1 MDRLWGAFEPV
12 PQANVRALAGGETVT
27 AGGHTL
33 QTAYTP
39 GHASH
44 HLAYFDEPSRIAF
57 VGDVAGVSLPPA
69 HVIVPPT
76 PPPDVDVEAW
86 EASVEKILAWHP
98 EALFL
103 THFGL
108 KSNPAI
114 HLQELMERLRGW
126 ARLVK
131 DLMADEP
138 NEDVRRTRFARQ
150 VGLELRR
157 SVSDPEALRYGLAIG
172 LEQSYNGLERYWKKK
187 AERAAAR
194 LALAA
199 ATLGRP
205 QHRRTGRP
213 ASRTRAG
220 GAPRSGCAASSVR
233 PATDDPVRHVGQ
245 RHASRAGPAAVTA
258 RRTAGSSAWRRRD
271 RPRTRA
277 PRTRGARGRSGRWRS
292 GSRSSG
298 RSAGRPART
307 PPAAPGRRR
316 SSGAPAPPSAATTP
330 SRSSRRSC
338 RSRSRG
344 SATGSAGA
352 GTG

>member
-1 MDRLWGAFEPV
+1 MERLWGAFEPV
-12 PQANVRALAGGETVT
+12 PQANIRALAGGETVT

-44 HLAYFDEPSRIAF
+44 HLAYYDEPSRIAF

-138 NEDVRRTRFARQ
+138 NEDVRRTRVRAPGR
-150 VGLELRR
+150 
-157 SVSDPEALRYGLAIG
+157 P
-172 LEQSYNGLERYWKKK
+172 
-187 AERAAAR
+187 RAAA
-194 LALAA
+194 
-199 ATLGRP
+199 LGVG
-205 QHRRTGRP
+205 RR
-213 ASRTRAG
+213 
-220 GAPRSGCAASSVR
+220 GAPLR
-233 PATDDPVRHVGQ
+233 PG
-245 RHASRAGPAAVTA
+245 
-258 RRTAGSSAWRRRD
+258 D
-271 RPRTRA
+271 RPRPELQRPRA
-277 PRTRGARGRSGRWRS
+277 LLEEEGR
-292 GSRSSG
+292 
-298 RSAGRPART
+298 ALPQ
-307 PPAAPGRRR
+307 APVSQR
-316 SSGAPAPPSAATTP
+316 ADCAH
-330 SRSSRRSC
+330 SC
-338 RSRSRG
+338 RSVRIGSRRAARAAG
-344 SATGSAGA
+344 IHAASRQAATITSRLA
-352 GTG
+352 T